1 MMIDGKY
8 QTKIERWG
16 LSQYGWRDS
25 YGFHYGTLDFDSL
38 KHNLQNMKSK
48 LEGYIQDIDLKPLTI
63 NKPTKSIN
71 VYNKNENNISNIVSN
86 VNFNTVEEKIKEC
99 ESLTEEETKE
109 ALKYLKELKEIYESK
124 GNRKSKWE
132 KAKKILIW
140 LADKS
145 VDIAIA
151 FFPIITSILSQKVIV
166 MFSLDNIISFASMNI
181 QTIGIFIAI
190 IGGIIV
196 TKLLNL
202 KIEKDSL
209 EDKLSIINKQIEFDN
224 KRIKKRE
231 KKITDNNRLDFINDV
246 YDHIFDTD
254 FKLEKYDNYGLSD
267 DERKNI
273 CKEIIQEYK
282 KANSVFEGLDYYTDD
297 VENILSENKI
307 YETDEFYW
315 IYYDVGCNNAKT
327 NSYGLFNLPNVNSYH
342 ITSKITSLQ
351 ENLEE
356 RDLVK
361 SFEELNELR
370 EWRLIE
376 RENTI
381 IKIKAINSN
390 LKFDFW
396 TFGIVTLF
404 GIIIPQIVISI
415 HPVFINYKFLKYV
428 FAVYS
433 ILSFIGSMFL
443 MMIYIY
449 RMYTKIKK

>member
-1 MMIDGKY
+1 
-8 QTKIERWG
+8 
-16 LSQYGWRDS
+16 
-25 YGFHYGTLDFDSL
+25 
-38 KHNLQNMKSK
+38 
-48 LEGYIQDIDLKPLTI
+48 
-63 NKPTKSIN
+63 
-71 VYNKNENNISNIVSN
+71 
-86 VNFNTVEEKIKEC
+86 
-99 ESLTEEETKE
+99 
-109 ALKYLKELKEIYESK
+109 
-124 GNRKSKWE
+124 
-132 KAKKILIW
+132 
-140 LADKS
+140 
-145 VDIAIA
+145 
-151 FFPIITSILSQKVIV
+151 

-254 FKLEKYDNYGLSD
+254 FKLEKYDKYGLSD

>member
-1 MMIDGKY
+1 
-8 QTKIERWG
+8 
-16 LSQYGWRDS
+16 
-25 YGFHYGTLDFDSL
+25 
-38 KHNLQNMKSK
+38 
-48 LEGYIQDIDLKPLTI
+48 
-63 NKPTKSIN
+63 
-71 VYNKNENNISNIVSN
+71 
-86 VNFNTVEEKIKEC
+86 
-99 ESLTEEETKE
+99 
-109 ALKYLKELKEIYESK
+109 
-124 GNRKSKWE
+124 
-132 KAKKILIW
+132 
-140 LADKS
+140 
-145 VDIAIA
+145 
-151 FFPIITSILSQKVIV
+151 

-327 NSYGLFNLPNVNSYH
+327 NSYGLLNLPNVNSYH

>member
-1 MMIDGKY
+1 
-8 QTKIERWG
+8 
-16 LSQYGWRDS
+16 
-25 YGFHYGTLDFDSL
+25 
-38 KHNLQNMKSK
+38 
-48 LEGYIQDIDLKPLTI
+48 
-63 NKPTKSIN
+63 
-71 VYNKNENNISNIVSN
+71 
-86 VNFNTVEEKIKEC
+86 
-99 ESLTEEETKE
+99 
-109 ALKYLKELKEIYESK
+109 
-124 GNRKSKWE
+124 
-132 KAKKILIW
+132 
-140 LADKS
+140 
-145 VDIAIA
+145 
-151 FFPIITSILSQKVIV
+151 

-254 FKLEKYDNYGLSD
+254 FKLEKYDKYGLSD

-376 RENTI
+376 SENTI